1 MFKKLATISLTL
13 IAALTFAAAPAFAKT
28 DNPNASFNKPSKTE
42 IVYDLPDSG
51 DNAHPSGNDRS
62 VEHGRSLTQGN
73 AQSDPDD
80 DGRGPDR
87 SNGGDDKQPNGLGG
101 VDKADQ
107 DNNNGCGND
116 DDFEDDNEGWCGQKP
131 KNDSECKYDC
141 EPECK
146 YDCEPGCQV
155 DCEPGCTQNC
165 EPECE
170 TNCEPECTDNCGGE
184 CVANCTPE
192 TPEDPDQPE
201 VLGITTLPNT
211 GVPANFSWVIA
222 CLSLIGGGATLRY
235 VSRKENQL
243 EN

>member
-1 MFKKLATISLTL
+1 MIMKLATISLTL
-13 IAALTFAAAPAFAKT
+13 LVALIFTAAPAFAKS
-28 DNPNASFNKPSKTE
+28 DNPNASFNKPTIDE

-62 VEHGRSLTQGN
+62 IEFGRSLTQGN

-87 SNGGDDKQPNGLGG
+87 SNGGSDKQPNGLGG

-131 KNDSECKYDC
+131 KTD
-141 EPECK
+141 
-146 YDCEPGCQV
+146 PGCK
-155 DCEPGCTQNC
+155 ENC
-165 EPECE
+165 EPECQTDCDPGCTQDCE
-170 TNCEPECTDNCGGE
+170 EPECENDCGGV

-192 TPEDPDQPE
+192 TPDDPDEPE

-211 GVPANFSWVIA
+211 GAPADFSWIFVA
-222 CLSLIGGGATLRY
+222 LSLVGGGATLRY
-235 VSRKENQL
+235 VSREENYL